1 MTQYVNLEQENSSF
15 KESNGQ
21 LESELQKCYENIH
34 DLSIKLPKSEKEK
47 GEALKEDLR
56 QIRSYLPEVLWHM
69 RSYLLEPYLSCA
81 VLNRP
86 MQSYLVFYYA
96 VMVLYCHV
104 RSCKVL

>member
-56 QIRSYLPEVLWHM
+56 QIRSYLPEVLRKI
-69 RSYLLEPYLSCA
+69 RSYLPE
-81 VLNRP
+81 VDQQIR
-86 MQSYLVFYYA
+86 SYLPEIPQKIRPLGA
-96 VMVLYCHV
+96 C
-104 RSCKVL
+104 